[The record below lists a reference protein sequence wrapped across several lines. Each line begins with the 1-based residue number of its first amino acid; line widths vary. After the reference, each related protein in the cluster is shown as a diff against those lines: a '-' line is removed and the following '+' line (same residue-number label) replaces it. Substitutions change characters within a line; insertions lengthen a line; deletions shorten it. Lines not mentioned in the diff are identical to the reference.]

1 MLGHTI
7 VHMVHHTQFALS
19 CCSRGDAVV
28 DAPLQVALFFP
39 SWTHAL
45 HIRDESNYTTQILAL
60 TVHCDAC
67 REDEDDHRERD
78 ESDEAANGVS
88 HAHASACRLNACA
101 CTKEIHVQKKY
112 TYSIFPRGYPSVSFH
127 PTHSSLSRC
136 LSLILEEKSF
146 RVEEIFLCHQGES
159 WQISIENL

>member
-88 HAHASACRLNACA
+88 HAHASACRLNACT
-101 CTKEIHVQKKY
+101 CTKEIHVQY
-112 TYSIFPRGYPSVSFH
+112 LPTRLSVCIIPSH
-127 PTHSSLSRC
+127 TLITLSLS
-136 LSLILEEKSF
+136 LSHS
-146 RVEEIFLCHQGES
+146 RVEIFS
-159 WQISIENL
+159 S